1 MTVPDNVPFV
11 MAVKVTPLLVWP
23 LTVTVTGPVVTPVG
37 AIALIVPVP
46 QELILAARPLNFTT
60 LDPCV
65 LPKFDPAMATVV
77 PAEPELGVSPFVLML
92 GPPVTVKV
100 TPLLPCPATVT
111 TTEPVVV
118 PAGTGTMIDPGPQLK
133 GVAAIPLKVIV
144 LLPWG
149 DPNPEPLT
157 VTVVLIGPELGERV
171 VMLGGGMTV
180 KLAEV
185 DCAPT
190 FTVIATTPPAAPVGT
205 GTPMLPSLQLV
216 GVAAVPPKVTVLE
229 PAA

>member
-1 MTVPDNVPFV
+1 
-11 MAVKVTPLLVWP
+11 
-23 LTVTVTGPVVTPVG
+23 
-37 AIALIVPVP
+37 
-46 QELILAARPLNFTT
+46 
-60 LDPCV
+60 
-65 LPKFDPAMATVV
+65 
-77 PAEPELGVSPFVLML
+77 
-92 GPPVTVKV
+92 
-100 TPLLPCPATVT
+100 
-111 TTEPVVV
+111 
-118 PAGTGTMIDPGPQLK
+118 MIEPGPQLK
-133 GVAAIPLKVIV
+133 GVAVVPLKVIV

-205 GTPMLPSLQLV
+205 GTPIPPSLQLV
-216 GVAAVPPKVTVLE
+216 GVAAVLPKVTVLA
-229 PAA
+229 PADWVAPKLDPVIVTAVPYLPEVGEMLVIVGAGTVNETLLLA